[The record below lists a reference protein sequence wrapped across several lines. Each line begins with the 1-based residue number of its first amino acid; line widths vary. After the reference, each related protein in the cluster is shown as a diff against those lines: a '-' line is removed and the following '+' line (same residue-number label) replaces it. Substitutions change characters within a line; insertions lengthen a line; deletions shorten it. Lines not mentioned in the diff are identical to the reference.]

1 MEAFNQVNH
10 MIAVIGAGPA
20 GLFAARQLACQGNF
34 VVVIN
39 RDIKPGGLAEYG
51 IYPTKYKMKDGLRKQ
66 FRMILEH
73 PSIAYFGNVT
83 VADDGTLN
91 LHDLETLG
99 FQAILVAAG
108 AQGTKWLGLP
118 GENTTRGVYHAK
130 DLVYHYNK
138 LPPFSQKQFEIGRKV
153 AIIGVGNVMSDIA
166 RYLITTLKVDEVIPI
181 ARRGPAEVKF
191 DKKEIE
197 HIIAHLDTNALD
209 EEIERV
215 KPIMLAVNQDPQA
228 ARDNI
233 FSAMENADP
242 PQSHSKLK
250 FTFLASPTR
259 IIGDEQGNFLGLEV
273 EDNTLVL
280 DEEGETKARP
290 IGVKRLVDVDTV
302 IFCIGDQVDKKLG
315 LPIQGN
321 QFVKNPFPKYP
332 VDGISYET
340 YNPLAGKPMDGIF
353 VAGWSREAS
362 VGLVGVARKDGE
374 RSARAISQ
382 YLENM
387 NQIFHPEKILEI
399 FEQTVKQSGKPVIRH
414 SDLLKLQ
421 NVEQA
426 EMMRMGLEDFKYCS
440 NEEMLKA
447 IEYNLVFG

>member
-1 MEAFNQVNH
+1 MDAFNQVNH

-20 GLFAARQLACQGNF
+20 GLFAARQLADQGNY
-34 VVVIN
+34 VVIIN

-51 IYPTKYKMKDGLRKQ
+51 IFPTKYKMKEGLRKQ
-66 FRMILEH
+66 FRQILDH
-73 PSIAYFGNVT
+73 PRIAYYGNVT
-83 VADDGTLN
+83 VGDGGALN
-91 LHDLETLG
+91 LFDMQTLA
-99 FQAILVAAG
+99 FQAILVTVG

-166 RYLITTLKVDEVIPI
+166 RYLINTVKVDEVIPI

-197 HIIAHLDTNALD
+197 HIIAYLDVEALD
-209 EEIERV
+209 AEIERV
-215 KPIMLAVNQDPQA
+215 KPIMLAVDQDPQA
-228 ARDNI
+228 SHDYI
-233 FSAMENADP
+233 LSALEKADP
-242 PQSHSKLK
+242 PQSNSKLK
-250 FTFLASPTR
+250 FYFLASPTR
-259 IIGDEQGNFLGLEV
+259 IVGDEFGNFLGLEV
-273 EDNTLVL
+273 EDNYLIR

-290 IGVKRLVDVDTV
+290 LGTKRLLDVDTV

-321 QFVKNPFPKYP
+321 QFVKNPFPQYS

-340 YNPLAGKPMDGIF
+340 YNPLAGKAIDGIF

-374 RSARAISQ
+374 RCAKAITQ
-382 YLENM
+382 YLENI
-387 NQIFHPEKILEI
+387 NPIAHPDKIMQT
-399 FEQTVKQSGKPVIRH
+399 FEQKIKEFGKPVIQQPE
-414 SDLLKLQ
+414 LWKLQ
-421 NVEQA
+421 SVEQA
-426 EMMRMGLEDFKYCS
+426 EMMRKGLEDFKYES